1 MRLMTAREALERMT
15 WAKFEALL
23 AQWEARLALL
33 RHNNATPPRYA
44 IAGWVAWREER
55 TRLALELSK
64 AEARLI
70 ELEASNG

>member
-1 MRLMTAREALERMT
+1 MNTRELLDVMT

-23 AQWEARLALL
+23 AQWQARLELL
-33 RHNNATPPRYA
+33 KHNNATPPRYA

-70 ELEASNG
+70 ALEDAQ